1 MEGFLWKKARGVN
14 TSLINRRNWK
24 RRWFVI
30 DGQFMT
36 YYETFDQK
44 KGVPVNKKG
53 VIPLK
58 DCGFLMVAHAKM
70 QHCWVVRHEDRR
82 PIYLNAESENEKFIW
97 LEAIEKASKMVEGEV
112 KGKPDLTPYWAALKL
127 DPAANP
133 TLKQIDRAYKKAA
146 LRAHPDKGGD
156 ADMFKAVTDA
166 YEIITSTLDEEEEE
180 KKYTHLT
187 LKATIKKGPPG
198 VGFGMVVVEDPKNGS
213 IVVKEVLD
221 GLKIV
226 GKTDPEELELKKG
239 DVVIAI
245 GDDDIRS
252 WPLIRVVQRLN
263 NFRVPI
269 GGLVPLTFD
278 RKVRVDGEE
287 ERDEKPDF
295 SEDQN
300 PWDETEPVF
309 VPPQPDGE
317 YEEEPRETAKSIF
330 EGPDEGYDEE
340 ATPIDPY
347 PNENSNGESVR
358 ATSRSR
364 AATMSRNVFKDDTE
378 SMAAKIQELTQTN
391 EDLEIEM
398 NEVKEKLAM
407 AEAKLSG
414 MRREVEEAN
423 QTAQDCN
430 ERAQHAEVEFQ
441 RVLLSTE
448 EYHEARRQ
456 HHVAPEKREP
466 ATTTS
471 KNLKE
476 ARDKAIAAVAAT
488 DPTGNMLR
496 KWEREGESAEDKL
509 KRLEARLAIKGL
521 INLEQKGSAAN
532 KEALKMRQGDL
543 QSRLNPNSRLNHSDL
558 RSKGVIRGARSGMDE
573 SSAKIM
579 KKRLNQKLKYRPNH
593 SDLVKGGI
601 LRPGAKGRAYG
612 SRAV

>member
-1 MEGFLWKKARGVN
+1 
-14 TSLINRRNWK
+14 
-24 RRWFVI
+24 
-30 DGQFMT
+30 MT

-44 KGVPVNKKG
+44 KGCPINKKG

-58 DCGFLMVAHAKM
+58 DVGFLMVAHAKM

-97 LEAIEKASKMVEGEV
+97 LEAIEKASKMKEGEI
-112 KGKPDLTPYWAALKL
+112 KGKPDLGPYWEALKL
-127 DPAANP
+127 DPAAQP

-180 KKYTHLT
+180 KKYTHLN

-198 VGFGMVVVEDPKNGS
+198 VGFGMVVVEDPKNGN
-213 IVVKEVLD
+213 IVVKEILD

-226 GKTDPEELELKKG
+226 GRTVPEELELKKG
-239 DVVIAI
+239 DVVIGI
-245 GDDDIRS
+245 GDDDIRG

-278 RKVRVDGEE
+278 RRVRIDGEE

-295 SEDQN
+295 SEDVN
-300 PWDETEPVF
+300 PWDNENEPVF

-317 YEEEPRETAKSIF
+317 TEDQPRSTAKSIF
-330 EGPDEGYDEE
+330 EGPEDETNTFEEE
-340 ATPIDPY
+340 AVPIDPY
-347 PNENSNGESVR
+347 PNENENGETVR

-364 AATMSRNVFKDDTE
+364 AATMSRKVFHDDTE
-378 SMAAKIQELTQTN
+378 TMAAKIEKLAETN
-391 EDLEIEM
+391 ENLEIEM
-398 NEVKEKLAM
+398 NDLKERLAM
-407 AEAKLSG
+407 SEANLSG

-423 QTAQDCN
+423 TTVQEAND
-430 ERAQHAEVEFQ
+430 RAQHAEVEFQ

-456 HHVAPEKREP
+456 AHVAPEHREP

-471 KNLKE
+471 QNLKE

-521 INLEQKGSAAN
+521 INLEQRGSAAN

-543 QSRLNPNSRLNHSDL
+543 SHRLNPNSRLNHSDL
-558 RSKGVIRGARSGMDE
+558 RSKGVIRGAKTNMD
-573 SSAKIM
+573 SNQAKIM

-593 SDLVKGGI
+593 GDLVKGGI